1 MKGLCTNAP
10 GQVKGYS
17 QFSSVKESVSAY
29 VTNLYKHPAY
39 SSFRKSRAQLRN
51 AEQEVTATAMIHK
64 LKGYSTK
71 GKSYNNY
78 LFAMYQDNQRLIAAH
93 QEVTATA
100 MIHKLKGYSTKGKS
114 YNNYLFAMY
123 QDNQRLIAAHM

>member
-1 MKGLCTNAP
+1 
-10 GQVKGYS
+10 
-17 QFSSVKESVSAY
+17 
-29 VTNLYKHPAY
+29 
-39 SSFRKSRAQLRN
+39 
-51 AEQEVTATAMIHK
+51 
-64 LKGYSTK
+64 
-71 GKSYNNY
+71 
-78 LFAMYQDNQRLIAAH
+78 D